1 MIERTETL
9 DLAELPAEIKDKL
22 IDYIWRREQFR
33 GQRGIRAV
41 PLKMLTAT
49 YAIVLEG
56 EPLPGP
62 TTPVRQGEAAHED
75 WDPQF

>member
-1 MIERTETL
+1 MIERTETF
-9 DLAELPAEIKDKL
+9 DLAELPAEIKEKL

-41 PLKMLTAT
+41 PLRKLTAA

-56 EPLPGP
+56 ESLP
-62 TTPVRQGEAAHED
+62 ESAHED